1 MGNISSNPLVFLLL
15 VNIFLLITG
24 IFLDELAVKVIL
36 LPIFMPLVHSFGI
49 DPVHFGVMLC
59 LNATIGLLT
68 PPVGAGLFIASSVG
82 DVKMEKLIHVIVP
95 FIFVSII
102 VLFLVTYIPFLTTYL
117 PSVLNK

>member
-1 MGNISSNPLVFLLL
+1 MG
-15 VNIFLLITG
+15 
-24 IFLDELAVKVIL
+24 
-36 LPIFMPLVHSFGI
+36 VHTPFII
-49 DPVHFGVMLC
+49 DFNYLRQKG
-59 LNATIGLLT
+59 
-68 PPVGAGLFIASSVG
+68 VG